1 MTHNSI
7 FFFDVKQIFK
17 YLCRSFENY
26 MKPTLN
32 SSSNSFNLK
41 SIYVDFLE
49 ITKARL
55 AISVVFS
62 SLAGFMLGVLDFH
75 SSDWLVLFKLAIG
88 GYCMVG
94 ASNAFNQVIEKDL
107 DELMDRTKNRP
118 VPSGRMTPNSALLIA
133 GFLTLVGIIILYTIN
148 PKSAL
153 FGAISIFI
161 YTSLYTPLKTITPLS
176 VFVGAFPGAIP
187 FMLGWVAAT
196 NNFGIEAGTLF
207 LIQFFWQFPH
217 FWAIGWFLF
226 EDYEKAGFFML
237 PTGKKDKG
245 TALQIILYTIWLLL
259 ASLLP
264 ALGYTG
270 SLFISPIAA
279 IVVFLLGIWMLVYA
293 VKLYKTRSAKSAR
306 TLMLVSVSY
315 ITLLQIV
322 YILDKFIR

>member
-1 MTHNSI
+1 MNATQST
-7 FFFDVKQIFK
+7 V
-17 YLCRSFENY
+17 S
-26 MKPTLN
+26 
-32 SSSNSFNLK
+32 LK
-41 SIYVDFLE
+41 SVYIDFRE

-62 SLAGFMLGVLDFH
+62 SIAGFILGIYDFH
-75 SSDWLVLFKLAIG
+75 SLDWMVLLKLAIG

-107 DELMDRTKNRP
+107 DALMDRTKNRP
-118 VPSGRMTPNSALLIA
+118 VPAGRMSRMTALIIA
-133 GFLTLVGIIILYTIN
+133 SLLTLIGLALLYTIN
-148 PKSAL
+148 PKTAM
-153 FGAISIFI
+153 FGAISIFL
-161 YTSLYTPLKTITPLS
+161 YTSVYTPLKTMTSLS

-196 NNFGIEAGTLF
+196 GEFGIEAGTLF

-217 FWAIGWFLF
+217 FWAIGWFLY

-245 TALQIILYTIWLLL
+245 TALQIILYTVWLIL

-264 ALGYTG
+264 VLGYTG
-270 SLFISPIAA
+270 RLYITPIAA
-279 IVVFLLGIWMLVYA
+279 IVVFLLGLWMLFYSIR
-293 VKLYKTRSAKSAR
+293 LYKLRTAKAAR

-315 ITLLQIV
+315 ITLLQLV
-322 YILDKFIR
+322 YIVDKFLR